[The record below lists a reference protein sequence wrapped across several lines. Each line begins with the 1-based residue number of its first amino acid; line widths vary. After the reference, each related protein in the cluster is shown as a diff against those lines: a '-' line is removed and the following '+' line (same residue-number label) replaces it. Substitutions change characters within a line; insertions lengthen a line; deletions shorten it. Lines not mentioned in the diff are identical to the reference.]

1 MFEQISKMNKILLIV
16 VVLLVVV
23 LVLLLVW
30 QKGWLGSSSYSA
42 VYLRTGDLYFG
53 QLRQF
58 PTLTLHNVY
67 LLQVTQ
73 DPQNPL
79 SLQKFTNVIW
89 GPEDKIKINR
99 DQVVWTSKLR
109 SDSQFV
115 QAIERGPA
123 LPIDQQQLQQ
133 QLQQLPPQSQGE

>member
-1 MFEQISKMNKILLIV
+1 MNKILLIV

-23 LVLLLVW
+23 LVSLVLW
-30 QKGWLGSSSYSA
+30 QRGLFGSPTYTA
-42 VYLRTGDLYFG
+42 VFLRTGDLYFG

-67 LLQVTQ
+67 LLQITQ
-73 DPQNPL
+73 DPQAPL

-89 GPEDKIKINR
+89 GPEDKIKLNR
-99 DQVVWTSKLR
+99 DQVVWMSRLR

-115 QAIERGPA
+115 QAIERGPV
-123 LPIDQQQLQQ
+123 PVGQQQLQQ